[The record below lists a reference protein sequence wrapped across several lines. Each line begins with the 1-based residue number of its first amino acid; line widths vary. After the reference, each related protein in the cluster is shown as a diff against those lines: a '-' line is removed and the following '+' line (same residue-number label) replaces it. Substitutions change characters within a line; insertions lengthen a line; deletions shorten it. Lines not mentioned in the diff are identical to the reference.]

1 MKVLEREI
9 SPQKR
14 NYLKIETSGLS
25 RDLDSIISIVLAEKD
40 SDKIKIYYVENFK
53 DERFLLEKVLPLIDG
68 KIFVTYA
75 GKSFDLGFLK
85 TKSQMYFSK
94 DFDFKFI
101 DLQEIT
107 KAYNF
112 IFKLPS
118 HSNKV
123 LLDNFLDHSNLSK
136 EKNYQGIK
144 IKSLFK
150 KFIEGNETSMNRILD
165 YSLESLNNLILLD
178 EKIRESLK
186 SKLSFKVYSRDFTLE
201 EFKLSG
207 NTIVLRGKTNYPE
220 DYFASRGLYNLEIF
234 NSLEEK
240 VSFLDLKECKKDF
253 VIKINT
259 EDGLYDDNN
268 KCYFILKKDFPL
280 DLENKSK
287 LKSPSKILILYYK
300 DHIFENQ
307 KYLCKKI
314 LEEELEKQKQIPID
328 SF

>member
-1 MKVLEREI
+1 MKILEREI
-9 SPQKR
+9 SPSKR

-25 RDLDSIISIVLAEKD
+25 RDLDSIISIGLAEKN

-53 DERFLLEKVLPLIDG
+53 DERHLLEEVLPLIDG
-68 KIFVTYA
+68 KVFITYA

-101 DLQEIT
+101 DLHEIT

-123 LLDNFLDHSNLSK
+123 LLYNFLDTSNLSK
-136 EKNYQGIK
+136 EKDYQGIK

-150 KFIEGNETSMNRILD
+150 KFIEGDRSSMDRILD

-178 EKIRESLK
+178 EKIREILK

-201 EFKLSG
+201 EFKLLG
-207 NTIVLRGKTNYPE
+207 NTIFLRGKTNYPE
-220 DYFASRGLYNLEIF
+220 DYFASRRLYNLEIF

-240 VSFLDLKECKKDF
+240 ISFLNLKKYKKDF

-300 DHIFENQ
+300 DHVFENQ
-307 KYLCKKI
+307 KDLCKKI
-314 LEEELEKQKQIPID
+314 LEEELEKQK
-328 SF
+328 

>member
-9 SPQKR
+9 SPPKR

-25 RDLDSIISIVLAEKD
+25 RDLDSIISIGLAEKD
-40 SDKIKIYYVENFK
+40 SDKIKIYYVESFK
-53 DERFLLEKVLPLIDG
+53 DERFLLEEVLPHIDG
-68 KIFVTYA
+68 KVFVTYA
-75 GKSFDLGFLK
+75 GKSFDLGFFK

-123 LLDNFLDHSNLSK
+123 LLYNFLDTSNLSK
-136 EKNYQGIK
+136 EKDYQGIK

-150 KFIEGNETSMNRILD
+150 KFIDGNKTSMDRILD

-220 DYFASRGLYNLEIF
+220 DYFASIGLYNLEIF

-240 VSFLDLKECKKDF
+240 VSFLDLKEYKKDF

-280 DLENKSK
+280 NLDNKSK

-307 KYLCKKI
+307 KDLCKKI
-314 LEEELEKQKQIPID
+314 LEEELEKQK
-328 SF
+328 

>member
-9 SPQKR
+9 SPPKR

-150 KFIEGNETSMNRILD
+150 KFIEGNKTSMNRILD

-186 SKLSFKVYSRDFTLE
+186 SKLSFKVYSRDFTIE

>member
-1 MKVLEREI
+1 MKLLEIEI
-9 SPQKR
+9 SPPKR

-25 RDLDSIISIVLAEKD
+25 RDLDSIISIGLAEKD
-40 SDKIKIYYVENFK
+40 SDKIKIYYVESFK
-53 DERFLLEKVLPLIDG
+53 DERLLLEKVIPLIDR
-68 KIFVTYA
+68 KVFVTYT
-75 GKSFDLGFLK
+75 GKGFDLGFLK

-123 LLDNFLDHSNLSK
+123 LLESFLDPSKLSK
-136 EKNYQGIK
+136 EKGYQGIK

-150 KFIEGNETSMNRILD
+150 KFIEGDKSSMDRILD

-178 EKIRESLK
+178 ERIRESLK
-186 SKLSFKVYSRDFTLE
+186 SKLSFKISDSDFTLE
-201 EFKLSG
+201 EFELLG
-207 NTIVLRGKTNYPE
+207 NTIVLQGKTNYPE
-220 DYFASRGLYNLEIF
+220 DYFASRGLYNLEVF
-234 NSLEEK
+234 SSFEEK
-240 VSFLDLKECKKDF
+240 FTFLDLIQYKKNF

-259 EDGLYDDNN
+259 EDGLYDEKN
-268 KCYFILKKDFPL
+268 KCYFILKKDLPL
-280 DLENKSK
+280 DLQNKSK

-307 KYLCKKI
+307 KDLCKKI
-314 LEEELEKQKQIPID
+314 LDLELTNN
-328 SF
+328 S

>member
-1 MKVLEREI
+1 MKVLKREI
-9 SPQKR
+9 SPPKR

-25 RDLDSIISIVLAEKD
+25 RDLDSIISIGLAEKD
-40 SDKIKIYYVENFK
+40 SDKIKIYYVESFK
-53 DERFLLEKVLPLIDG
+53 DERFLLEEILPLIDG
-68 KIFVTYA
+68 KVFITYA

-101 DLQEIT
+101 DLQEVT
-107 KAYNF
+107 KSYNF
-112 IFKLPS
+112 VFKLPS
-118 HSNKV
+118 HSNRV
-123 LLDNFLDHSNLSK
+123 LLYNFLDTYNLSK
-136 EKNYQGIK
+136 EKDYQGIK

-150 KFIEGNETSMNRILD
+150 KFIEGDKSSMDRILD

-186 SKLSFKVYSRDFTLE
+186 SKLSFDVSYSDFTLE
-201 EFKLSG
+201 DFELLG
-207 NTIVLRGKTNYPE
+207 NTIFLRGKTNYPE

-240 VSFLDLKECKKDF
+240 VSFLDLKEYKKTF
-253 VIKINT
+253 EIKINT
-259 EDGLYDDNN
+259 EDGLYDNNNN

-307 KYLCKKI
+307 KDLCKKI
-314 LEEELEKQKQIPID
+314 LEEELEKQK
-328 SF
+328 

>member
-9 SPQKR
+9 SPPQR

-150 KFIEGNETSMNRILD
+150 KFIEGNKTSMNRILD

-280 DLENKSK
+280 DLDNKSK

-307 KYLCKKI
+307 KDLCKKI
-314 LEEELEKQKQIPID
+314 LEEELEKQK
-328 SF
+328 

>member
-9 SPQKR
+9 SPPQR

-150 KFIEGNETSMNRILD
+150 KFIEGNKTSMNRILD

-240 VSFLDLKECKKDF
+240 VSFLDLQECKKDF

>member
-1 MKVLEREI
+1 MKVLKREI
-9 SPQKR
+9 SPPQR

-25 RDLDSIISIVLAEKD
+25 RDLDSIISIGLAEKD
-40 SDKIKIYYVENFK
+40 SDKIKIYYVESFK
-53 DERFLLEKVLPLIDG
+53 DERFLLEEILPLIDG
-68 KIFVTYA
+68 KVFITYA

-136 EKNYQGIK
+136 EKDYQGIK

-150 KFIEGNETSMNRILD
+150 KFIEGNKTSMDRILH

-186 SKLSFKVYSRDFTLE
+186 SKLSFDVSSSEFTLE
-201 EFKLSG
+201 YFELLG
-207 NTIVLRGKTNYPE
+207 NTIFLRGKTNYTE
-220 DYFASRGLYNLEIF
+220 DYFA
-234 NSLEEK
+234 
-240 VSFLDLKECKKDF
+240 
-253 VIKINT
+253 
-259 EDGLYDDNN
+259 
-268 KCYFILKKDFPL
+268 
-280 DLENKSK
+280 
-287 LKSPSKILILYYK
+287 
-300 DHIFENQ
+300 
-307 KYLCKKI
+307 
-314 LEEELEKQKQIPID
+314 
-328 SF
+328 